1 MSIPSPKTVLQRLG
15 LKPKKSLG
23 QNFLLHPHQA
33 RRIVDALDLSPG
45 DVVLEIGP
53 GLGALT
59 ALLAASV
66 REVLALEVDQ
76 ALAAFLREELF
87 AGQAKVRIVSQD
99 VLKFDVMAFSREAGQ
114 RLKVVGNL
122 PYHITS
128 PLLFKLMDEKAAL
141 SLAVLMVQAEVGER
155 LLAKPGG
162 KDYGI
167 VSVLAQY
174 HFGLRRLFSLGPAN
188 FYPPPRVNSVVLR
201 LEPARPEPQAQDENL
216 FSRVVKAAFAQRR
229 KTLKNTLVAKA
240 AHLGLQPQD
249 LLAVVQDIGINPGH
263 RAETLSVRRFV
274 DLSNRIGEKMQQA
287 GPASGAHPA

>member
-1 MSIPSPKTVLQRLG
+1 
-15 LKPKKSLG
+15 
-23 QNFLLHPHQA
+23 
-33 RRIVDALDLSPG
+33 
-45 DVVLEIGP
+45 
-53 GLGALT
+53 
-59 ALLAASV
+59 
-66 REVLALEVDQ
+66 
-76 ALAAFLREELF
+76 
-87 AGQAKVRIVSQD
+87 
-99 VLKFDVMAFSREAGQ
+99 
-114 RLKVVGNL
+114 
-122 PYHITS
+122 
-128 PLLFKLMDEKAAL
+128 
-141 SLAVLMVQAEVGER
+141 
-155 LLAKPGG
+155 
-162 KDYGI
+162 
-167 VSVLAQY
+167 
-174 HFGLRRLFSLGPAN
+174 LGPAN